1 MATVL
6 QRWAQF
12 AVIIDLT
19 VEDDPNAG
27 IFIGHWLFSARE
39 IHDAQTT
46 KSQRSRLGKEDPVIV
61 RATMTQ
67 SGRHRF
73 HFARREAVVAQI
85 KNATNSTHGL
95 FFLLGYDFLRPTS
108 FRSTIDIEI
117 AIRRVLR

>member
-1 MATVL
+1 MTTVL

-39 IHDAQTT
+39 IHNAQTT
-46 KSQRSRLGKEDPVIV
+46 KSQRRRLGKEDPVIV

-85 KNATNSTHGL
+85 KNATDSAHGL
-95 FFLLGYDFLRPTS
+95 FSFWDYDFLTPTS
-108 FRSTIDIEI
+108 FGSTIEI
-117 AIRRVLR
+117 GIRRVLR